1 MKKFG
6 MHVAIL
12 LLICAGLS
20 ACFQTYGQGDKRV
33 LTAPEIAEKALAS
46 TVHLFVIRGS
56 NPYSASA
63 NFIGSGFF
71 ITPRSIVTNYHVIE
85 NFMPVLVDHMEE
97 KQLQYRVIAIPTQVI
112 ADAKGNFDNKGVS
125 NNVRNGNPSIIEVN
139 HNPIF
144 DKRFGD
150 LAILKTITTEKQPIA
165 IGNSDTVK
173 IGEAVYIAGTAIY
186 RDVSKEAEANMFPC
200 FTSGI
205 ISNIQIYG
213 NGYGSETQTFVLTAR
228 STRGSSGSPLLNNKG
243 EVVGII
249 VGHAFTPSAVGK
261 IEDGEIIP
269 KRAKGSMQVEYWVD
283 APQNFTL
290 AIPVKYLE
298 KLLAEN

>member
-1 MKKFG
+1 

-173 IGEAVYIAGTAIY
+173 IGEAVTLQAPQYTA
-186 RDVSKEAEANMFPC
+186 MFPKKPKQTC
-200 FTSGI
+200 SPASHLGLSPTFRFTAMDM
-205 ISNIQIYG
+205 
-213 NGYGSETQTFVLTAR
+213 VAKHK
-228 STRGSSGSPLLNNKG
+228 PL
-243 EVVGII
+243 
-249 VGHAFTPSAVGK
+249 S
-261 IEDGEIIP
+261 
-269 KRAKGSMQVEYWVD
+269 
-283 APQNFTL
+283 
-290 AIPVKYLE
+290 
-298 KLLAEN
+298 